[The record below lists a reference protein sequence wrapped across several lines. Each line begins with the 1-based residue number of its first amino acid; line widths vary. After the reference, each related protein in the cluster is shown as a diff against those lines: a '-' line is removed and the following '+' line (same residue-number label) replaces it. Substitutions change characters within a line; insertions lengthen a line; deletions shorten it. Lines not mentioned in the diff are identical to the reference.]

1 MFSTIDKST
10 TYIETK
16 VYDYIEKYGDE
27 HLRRYIEYYEHI
39 PLDHLQIIFSLFH
52 YQINELFKYMN
63 SRIRNGRYTA
73 HESRELIYL
82 IDEIKTIQSNLKGTE
97 YEFEVHP
104 EYRDKLNECEN
115 FLQPTEGSM
124 IPTGFKKISII
135 EAVPIF
141 NLRSLTSV
149 KKAGQGASFPTKQI
163 GHGSYAT
170 VHKYKDEHYNRFF
183 AIKRANKNLSKDE
196 YQRFKREF
204 DEMEKLNSPYVIEVY
219 NFNKEK
225 FEYTMEYADVTLDDF
240 INKNNTKIKLGVR
253 INLVRQILRAFNYIH
268 SKDVLHRDISTNNIL
283 IKRYEELFVVKV
295 SDFGLVKL
303 MDSTLT
309 NKSTEIKGFLNDPKL
324 EIIGF
329 NNYEIH
335 HETYALTRVVYFV
348 MTGRLTLGSFRSN
361 EFQTFIEKGIS
372 DNLDDRYKDV
382 EEMQNAFNKVV
393 QTM

>member
-39 PLDHLQIIFSLFH
+39 PLDNLQIIFSLFH